1 MRQLALAPPTLY
13 VLVGG
18 ARTKSNSSILI
29 LALNVTSGMLTE
41 LGASPPSL
49 EAPSW
54 LAWPATAAVYSVF
67 AISSGRITVG
77 ATALRWRADADGPSL
92 APVSGSGGF
101 AKLPYTVH
109 IELSP
114 SARYAV
120 AAGYREGVVST
131 LPILPASGGGMRLG
145 TALPS
150 VEAGSKPHQARFC
163 PSGRFVYVPCLASDW
178 VRQFAFDDASG
189 ALTPVGL
196 ARLPPGSGPRH
207 MAFHPTLPVV
217 YVVNEIASTVVV
229 FDWDMTTGHLSANF
243 TSEPWRVEPTTAPGT
258 PPPCSIKAPDGKACS
273 TQAAAELAVT
283 ADGRFMYA
291 SNRGAHGGIN
301 SIVVFEISP
310 INGRLRPLAWEMG
323 GGGLN
328 FPRFLSLT
336 PDDRFLLVA
345 NQRGDSVLAFARDA
359 ASGRLSLASS
369 LSTASVAPEPAFIAV
384 VPPPGPAYERL

>member
-1 MRQLALAPPTLY
+1 
-13 VLVGG
+13 LVGG
-18 ARTKSNSSILI
+18 ARIKSNSSIQI
-29 LALNVTSGMLTE
+29 LALNLTSGVLTE

-54 LAWPATAAVYSVF
+54 LAWPSTAAVDSVF

-77 ATALRWRADADGPSL
+77 ASALRWRAGAGGPSL
-92 APVSGSGGF
+92 APVSGIGGF

-109 IELSP
+109 MELAP
-114 SARYAV
+114 SGRYAV
-120 AAGYREGVVST
+120 AAGYGKGVVST
-131 LPILPASGGGMRLG
+131 LPIQPEPGGGWRLG
-145 TALPS
+145 TPLPPLQ
-150 VEAGSKPHQARFC
+150 AGSKPHQARFC

-178 VRQFAFDDASG
+178 VRQFGFDDASG

-229 FDWDMTTGHLSANF
+229 FDWDRITGQLSTNF
-243 TSEPWRVEPTTAPGT
+243 TAEPWRVEPTTAPST
-258 PPPCSIKAPDGKACS
+258 PPPCSIKAPDGKACN

-283 ADGRFMYA
+283 ADGRFMYV
-291 SNRGAHGGIN
+291 SNRGALGGIN

-310 INGRLRPLAWEMG
+310 IDGRLSPLAWEMG

-328 FPRFLSLT
+328 FPRHLSLS
-336 PDDRFLLVA
+336 PNDRFLLVS
-345 NQRGDSVLAFARDA
+345 NQRGDSVMALARDA
-359 ASGRLSLASS
+359 ATGRLSLTST
-369 LSTASVAPEPAFIAV
+369 LSTASVTPEPAFIAV
-384 VPPPGPAYERL
+384 VPPPGPAREGL